1 MSNKQPEPLVQL
13 GELEREINH
22 LCSQLEHERTARQR
36 LEREL
41 QKSEDQ
47 VTHPDRLLVAI
58 INKLDALR
66 VMVENGT
73 DPQDFLNNLI
83 DDLTRMQASGGQQS

>member
-13 GELEREINH
+13 GELEREINN
-22 LCSQLEHERTARQR
+22 LCNQLDHERDARRR

-83 DDLTRMQASGGQQS
+83 DDLTRIQASGGQQS